1 MSTVR
6 RFTPVLVGALAVA
19 VAGCARSA
27 RMTDEHAGHAET
39 TRTSTS
45 TTTTSTITTATGLPA
60 GAADA
65 RARVEKSPRHGE
77 WAMVRTPSGDSV
89 RAWVVYPERSPKA
102 PVVLVVHEIFGIS
115 PWIRAVTDQL
125 AAEGFI
131 AIAPDLL
138 TGKGVGGTA
147 DSADATAAVAAVRQ
161 LQQAEVQS
169 RLLAVANYGMGLPAA
184 EKRYGIVGFC
194 WGGSTV
200 FAHAAAAPGL
210 GAGVAY
216 YGGVNTAQVD
226 LTKAKAAVLGLYGE
240 NDARVNATLPAADSA
255 LKKAGVPWE
264 SAVYPGAGHGFL
276 RQQDGQNG
284 ANLAAT
290 QKAWPKTIA
299 WFRQHLESRC
309 ATGERRVSN
318 V

>member
-1 MSTVR
+1 MFALR
-6 RFTPVLVGALAVA
+6 RLTPVLVGALA

-27 RMTDEHAGHAET
+27 RMTDEHAGHTE

-45 TTTTSTITTATGLPA
+45 TTTTSTITQSAALPA

-77 WAMVRTPSGDSV
+77 WAMVRTSTGDSV
-89 RAWVVYPERSPKA
+89 RAWVVYPERSTNA

-138 TGKGVGGTA
+138 TGKPVGGTA
-147 DSADATAAVAAVRQ
+147 DSADAQAAVAQVRL
-161 LQQAEVQS
+161 LQPAEVQS
-169 RLLAVANYGMGLPAA
+169 RLLAVAQYGMNLPAA
-184 EKRYGIVGFC
+184 AKRYGIVGFC

-210 GAGVAY
+210 GAAVAY
-216 YGGVNTAQVD
+216 YGGVNTQQVD
-226 LTKAKAAVLGLYGE
+226 LTKAKAPVLGLYGE
-240 NDARVNATLPAADSA
+240 NDARVNATIPAADSA
-255 LKKAGVPWE
+255 LKRAGVPWE
-264 SAVYPGAGHGFL
+264 SVVYAGAGHGFL

-284 ANLAAT
+284 ANMAAT
-290 QKAWPKTIA
+290 QKAWPKTVA
-299 WFRQHLESRC
+299 WFRQHLER
-309 ATGERRVSN
+309 
-318 V
+318 

>member
-1 MSTVR
+1 MSALR
-6 RFTPVLVGALAVA
+6 RLTPVLVGALA

-39 TRTSTS
+39 RTSTS
-45 TTTTSTITTATGLPA
+45 TTTTTTTSTIAQSAALPA

-77 WAMVRTPSGDSV
+77 WAMVRTSSGDSV
-89 RAWVVYPERSPKA
+89 RAWVVYPERSTNA

-125 AAEGFI
+125 AADGFI

-138 TGKGVGGTA
+138 TGKPVGGTA
-147 DSADATAAVAAVRQ
+147 DSADAQAAVAQVRL
-161 LQQAEVQS
+161 LQPAEVQS
-169 RLLAVANYGMGLPAA
+169 RLLAVANYGMSLPAA
-184 EKRYGIVGFC
+184 AKRYGIVGFC

-210 GAGVAY
+210 GAAVAY
-216 YGGVNTAQVD
+216 YGGVNTQQVD
-226 LTKAKAAVLGLYGE
+226 LTKAKAPVLGLYGE
-240 NDARVNATLPAADSA
+240 NDARVNATIPAADSA
-255 LKKAGVPWE
+255 LKRAGVPWE
-264 SAVYPGAGHGFL
+264 SVVYPGAGHGFL

-284 ANLAAT
+284 ANMAAT
-290 QKAWPKTIA
+290 QKAWPKTVA
-299 WFRQHLESRC
+299 WFRQHLER
-309 ATGERRVSN
+309 
-318 V
+318 